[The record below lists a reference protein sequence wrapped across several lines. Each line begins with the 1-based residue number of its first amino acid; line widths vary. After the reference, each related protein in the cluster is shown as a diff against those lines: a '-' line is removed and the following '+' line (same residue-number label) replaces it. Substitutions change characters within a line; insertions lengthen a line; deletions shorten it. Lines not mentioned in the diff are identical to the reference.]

1 MRTHP
6 AGPDHNRTQ
15 EVQVMAEKF
24 VIRDA
29 DESKVRWIAEPRFLA
44 RLRRLK
50 GVWNAFKFLAGVAP
64 N

>member
-1 MRTHP
+1 
-6 AGPDHNRTQ
+6 
-15 EVQVMAEKF
+15 MAEKF